1 MLEVGGDNKEYKVIA
16 GKKLGSGEMRNQILL
31 LRCQFELGQ
40 KNILNNIDT
49 KYLTKTKYLFYS
61 QISMKCKSVGCLYCC
76 IMGKIFISWKFVKDI
91 KIFLNSE

>member
-1 MLEVGGDNKEYKVIA
+1 MGSVILRNIKLA
-16 GKKLGSGEMRNQILL
+16 GKKLGSVRMRNQILL
-31 LRCQFELGQ
+31 LLCQLEVGQ
-40 KNILNNIDT
+40 ENILNTNIE
-49 KYLTKTKYLFYS
+49 TKYLFYS